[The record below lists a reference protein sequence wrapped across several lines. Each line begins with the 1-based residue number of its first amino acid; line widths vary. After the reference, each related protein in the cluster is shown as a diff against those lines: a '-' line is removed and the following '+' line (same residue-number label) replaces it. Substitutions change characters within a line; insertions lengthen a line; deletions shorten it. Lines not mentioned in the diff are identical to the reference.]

1 MNRAIPLLFALSL
14 AGCLQQARDEHDE
27 RADRIHE
34 KLQRARADV
43 RYCQGHPDRCADGDL
58 ERYQDAVE
66 RYEYALER
74 NDRELART
82 EENQRAGAAA
92 MSQAFQRTGDA
103 FRQVGTPS
111 QPQPTVVVLACQTDG
126 DCPGLSVCMGATYTR
141 KGLCSK
147 PQ

>member
-1 MNRAIPLLFALSL
+1 MNRVLPLLFALSL

-43 RYCQGHPDRCADGDL
+43 RYCQGHPDHCADGDL
-58 ERYQDAVE
+58 ERYEEAVE
-66 RYEYALER
+66 RYEYALQR

-82 EENQRAGAAA
+82 EQNQRAAAEA
-92 MSQAFQRTGDA
+92 LRHMGDGFQRPDPA
-103 FRQVGTPS
+103 
-111 QPQPTVVVLACQTDG
+111 PTVVVLACQTDG